1 MPRPDPTAP
10 KAGQAA
16 LFEPIDAVA
25 DARAGQ
31 VLRGRHS
38 VAMDSALTAAREA
51 EVVGDLDEGMATIL
65 RAGAWALDSM
75 ERSNH
80 HYGPAKLIPA
90 LTEALRD
97 MHMTPDSRTTD
108 TDSAIVELLEDMA
121 KADDTAPLPHP
132 AQQ

>member
-1 MPRPDPTAP
+1 
-10 KAGQAA
+10 
-16 LFEPIDAVA
+16 
-25 DARAGQ
+25 
-31 VLRGRHS
+31 
-38 VAMDSALTAAREA
+38 MDSALTAARAA

>member
-16 LFEPIDAVA
+16 LFEPIEAVA

-38 VAMDSALTAAREA
+38 VAMDSALTAARAA